1 MGLAFLDEN
10 MRLSKKSVLG
20 VIVLL
25 LAGIAVVGWL
35 LLGQQPQRGFEIYL
49 SESNKLVIS
58 DEDIVS
64 YNKTSHK
71 IKLNEQGLRRMKA
84 LDLYL
89 YQKTFIVKLNG
100 EEVYKG
106 AFWSSI
112 SSQSYS
118 GIVIVDVILIRN
130 GMTDSITIEKG
141 YPSPDFFEGIDPRNN
156 PEIFDYF
163 QKIRKLTQ

>member
-20 VIVLL
+20 IIVLL

-35 LLGQQPQRGFEIYL
+35 LLNQQPQRGFEIYL
-49 SESNKLVIS
+49 PEGNKLVIS

-64 YNKTSHK
+64 YNKTSHE
-71 IKLNEQGLRRMKA
+71 IKLNEHGLRRTKA
-84 LDLYL
+84 LDLY
-89 YQKTFIVKLNG
+89 QKPFIVKLNG

-106 AFWSSI
+106 AFWSHI

-118 GIVIVDVILIRN
+118 GIVIVDVVLIKN

-141 YPSPDFFEGIDPRNN
+141 YPSPDFFEGIDPRN
-156 PEIFDYF
+156 
-163 QKIRKLTQ
+163 